1 MSGGPEDAL
10 FEQVTHVWDAVR
22 ELPAFIEKII
32 EPRVLGEVEEGAWIE
47 PNRVQVGEGSRI
59 ERGAIVR
66 GPTIIGRKTVVRSG
80 AYIRGHVMVGDECMI
95 GHGTETRQILVLN
108 KSNIPHK
115 NCIFTSL
122 IGNRVNIGG
131 LTNTA
136 NFLLSG
142 KQVLIRIE
150 MEGKQQSFSTGQ
162 TLFGA
167 IIGDDSKVGGNILL
181 QPGTIIG
188 RRCLIY
194 PQFTLWGYIP
204 HDSVVKSKLVDFGV
218 VSRAVENRS

>member
-1 MSGGPEDAL
+1 M
-10 FEQVTHVWDAVR
+10 THVWDAVR
-22 ELPAFIEKII
+22 ELPAFIEETI
-32 EPRVLGEVEEGAWIE
+32 EPGVHGEVEEGAWIE

-95 GHGTETRQILVLN
+95 GHGTETRQVLVLN
-108 KSNIPHK
+108 RSNIPHK
-115 NCIFTSL
+115 NCVFTSL

-136 NFLLSG
+136 NFLLTG
-142 KQVLIRIE
+142 AEVLIRIE
-150 MEGKQQSFSTGQ
+150 MEGKQQTFSTGR
-162 TLFGA
+162 TLFGT

-188 RRCLIY
+188 RRCFIY

-204 HDSVVKSKLVDFGV
+204 HDSVVKVKHPDREI
-218 VSRAVENRS
+218 VSRVVESPSI